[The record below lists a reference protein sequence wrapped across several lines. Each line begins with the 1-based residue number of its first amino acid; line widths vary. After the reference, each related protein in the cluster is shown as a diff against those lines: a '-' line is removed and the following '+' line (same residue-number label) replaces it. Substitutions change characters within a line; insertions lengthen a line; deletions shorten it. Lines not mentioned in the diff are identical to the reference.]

1 MFRWNNLGLALGM
14 ALKFYTNL
22 AKGFKLKVIKSCRLI
37 PTFVEVTREKLV
49 GGELFALNRVKTLTQ
64 KWKCLEMSF

>member
-1 MFRWNNLGLALGM
+1 MFKWNNLGLALDM
-14 ALKFYTNL
+14 ALKFYTNVG
-22 AKGFKLKVIKSCRLI
+22 KGFKIKVRKSCRLI
-37 PTFVEVTREKLV
+37 PAFVEVTREKLV

>member
-1 MFRWNNLGLALGM
+1 MFKGNNLGLALGM
-14 ALKFYTNL
+14 ALKFHTIV
-22 AKGFKLKVIKSCRLI
+22 AKGFKLKVRKSCMLI
-37 PTFVEVTREKLV
+37 PTFVEVAREKLV

>member
-1 MFRWNNLGLALGM
+1 MFKWNNLGLALGM
-14 ALKFYTNL
+14 ALKFHTIV
-22 AKGFKLKVIKSCRLI
+22 AKGFKLQVRKSCMLI
-37 PTFVEVTREKLV
+37 PTFVEVAREKLV